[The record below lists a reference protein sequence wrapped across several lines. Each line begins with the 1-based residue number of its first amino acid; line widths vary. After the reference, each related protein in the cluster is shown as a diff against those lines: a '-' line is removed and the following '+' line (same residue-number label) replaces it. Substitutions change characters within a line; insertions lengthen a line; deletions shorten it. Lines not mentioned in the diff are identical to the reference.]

1 MAYKI
6 LMVCMGNICR
16 SPTAH
21 GVLRHHLA
29 QGHLLGV
36 VTVDSAGT
44 HSYHAD
50 APADARSQAHALRR
64 GYNLADLRAR
74 QVSPSDFEKAD
85 LILAM
90 DWDNLALLQDQ
101 CPSQHQHK
109 IRRFAEFFKS
119 SRATVV
125 PDPYQA
131 GSAGFEEV
139 LDLVEDGCAGLMQF
153 LATPAMLAHC
163 VPEWTHDVQGGSL
176 QRQWE
181 LKSFPVAMAFIQQVA
196 QLAELHNH
204 HPEIWNVYQRVRLTL
219 TTHDA
224 GGLTHKD
231 LALASAISALAT
243 P

>member
-21 GVLRHHLA
+21 GVLHHHLA
-29 QGHLLGV
+29 QAHLLNV

-44 HSYHAD
+44 HSFHVD
-50 APADARSQAHALRR
+50 ASPDARSQAHARAR
-64 GYNLADLRAR
+64 GYDLSDLRAR
-74 QVSPSDFEKAD
+74 QVCAQDFVQAD

-90 DWDNLALLQDQ
+90 DWDNLALLQIQ
-101 CPSQHQHK
+101 CPAQHQHK

-119 SRATVV
+119 STATVV
-125 PDPYQA
+125 PDPYEHA
-131 GSAGFEEV
+131 SAGFEEV
-139 LDLVEDGCAGLMQF
+139 LDLVEDACAGLMEF
-153 LATPAMLAHC
+153 LASAPVLTRC
-163 VPEWTHDVQGGSL
+163 VPEWSQCERVGSL
-176 QRQWE
+176 QREWDFE
-181 LKSFPVAMAFIQQVA
+181 SFQAAMAFIQQVA
-196 QLAELHNH
+196 DLAQLHNH

-231 LALASAISALAT
+231 LALASAINALAKA
-243 P
+243 